1 MSNHNLSPENTKK
14 LIDAINYL
22 YLFSVN
28 FEVNPFVAMH
38 LHQAMMHL
46 EKELPKTIRLPV
58 KIANTAE
65 GFDKFVQSVLIK
77 KPVPINNF
85 MKKEK

>member
-1 MSNHNLSPENTKK
+1 MSNHKLSPENTKR
-14 LIDAINYL
+14 LIEAINHV

-28 FEVNPFVAMH
+28 FEANPFVAMH

-58 KIANTAE
+58 KIAMTE
-65 GFDKFVQSVLIK
+65 DGFDKFVQSILIK

-85 MKKEK
+85 MNKDK

>member
-1 MSNHNLSPENTKK
+1 MSNHKLSPENTRR
-14 LIDAINYL
+14 LIEAINHV

-28 FEVNPFVAMH
+28 FEANPFVAMH
-38 LHQAMMHL
+38 LHQAIMHL
-46 EKELPKTIRLPV
+46 EKELPKKMRLPV
-58 KIANTAE
+58 HVVHSAD
-65 GFDKFVQSVLIK
+65 GFDKFVRSILIK